1 MIRTFVLAGAL
12 ATVSSFAIAEG
23 DAEMGERVFRKCQ
36 SCHQVG
42 EGAENRTGPTL
53 NNIVGAPMGAH
64 PDFGYS
70 DALADKAAEGGV
82 WDVETLTAFLANPR
96 NVMQGTRMSFAGLRK
111 EQEIADVIAYL
122 ATFSE

>member
-12 ATVSSFAIAEG
+12 ATVSTFAMAEG

-42 EGAENRTGPTL
+42 EGAANRTGPSL
-53 NNIVGAPMGAH
+53 NM
-64 PDFGYS
+64 
-70 DALADKAAEGGV
+70 AAEGGV

-96 NVMQGTRMSFAGLRK
+96 SAMPGTRMSFAGLRK

-122 ATFSE
+122 ATFSK